1 MDEFASIS
9 HWTAG
14 RQPADW
20 QQQRGV
26 TLGIGDDTAI
36 IAPAA
41 MADELEG
48 PLELLMAVDTMVETV
63 HFNAYTMT
71 DEDIG
76 YKALAANVSDIAA
89 MGGLPRHALV
99 SVSVPAAYGPERI
112 ARLYDGLYACAA
124 NYGVAIVGGDTTSS
138 PQHLVVAVTVTGAVE
153 AGRALRRS
161 GAKPG
166 DAVVLTGAVGLSA
179 AGLHLLLARKQERQG
194 QEQAVSEA
202 MEAFEAGDA
211 SEMNSAGESQ
221 TVSSEGAS
229 ANAEHEEERGAAV
242 LIAAHCRPVP
252 SVRAGRLLLERGSCH
267 CLNDVSD
274 GLASEA
280 WEIAEASKCCLV
292 LKEDLLPRS
301 GSMAAYA
308 ADVGIDP
315 LEWMLYGG
323 EDYVLLGTM
332 EAADVQAAREAFRA
346 EGLPFYMV
354 GEVRQGRLPWSWSCR
369 CQPKQRIWTAPLPNV
384 CRLPSEA
391 IIILRNEIG

>member
-354 GEVRQGRLPWSWSCR
+354 GEVRQGAPSVELELSLPAKATNMDSAAAKR
-369 CQPKQRIWTAPLPNV
+369 MPLAKRGYNHFKK
-384 CRLPSEA
+384 
-391 IIILRNEIG
+391 

>member
-14 RQPADW
+14 RQSAEW

-36 IAPAA
+36 IAPAG
-41 MADELEG
+41 MADELDG

-71 DEDIG
+71 DEDVG

-89 MGGLPRHALV
+89 MGGVPRHALV

-124 NYGVAIVGGDTTSS
+124 DYGVAIVGGDTTSS

-179 AGLHLLLARKQERQG
+179 AGLHLLLARKQERQ
-194 QEQAVSEA
+194 EQAAREA
-202 MEAFEAGDA
+202 VESGETGRASDASDASGTQPAGDSQAA
-211 SEMNSAGESQ
+211 SSAG
-221 TVSSEGAS
+221 VSNQAQ
-229 ANAEHEEERGAAV
+229 HEEVRGAAA
-242 LIAAHCRPVP
+242 LIGAHCRPVP
-252 SVRAGRLLLERGSCH
+252 SVRAGRLLLERGSCNS
-267 CLNDVSD
+267 LNDVSD

-280 WEIAEASKCCLV
+280 WEIAEASQCCLV
-292 LKEDLLPRS
+292 LKEDMLPRS

-332 EAADVQAAREAFRA
+332 EAADVQAAREAFHA
-346 EGLPFYMV
+346 EGLPFYIV
-354 GEVRQGRLPWSWSCR
+354 GEVRQG
-369 CQPKQRIWTAPLPNV
+369 APSVVLEPALSAKADGAAAKGKCMPLAKRGYNHFKK
-384 CRLPSEA
+384 
-391 IIILRNEIG
+391 

>member
-1 MDEFASIS
+1 M
-9 HWTAG
+9 
-14 RQPADW
+14 
-20 QQQRGV
+20 

-202 MEAFEAGDA
+202 REAAEAGDA
-211 SEMNSAGESQ
+211 SGMKSAGDSQ
-221 TVSSEGAS
+221 TVSSVRAS
-229 ANAEHEEERGAAV
+229 ANAEHEEVRGAAV
-242 LIAAHCRPVP
+242 LIAAHCRPAP
-252 SVRAGRLLLERGSCH
+252 SVRAGRLLLERGNCH
-267 CLNDVSD
+267 SLNDVSD

-354 GEVRQGRLPWSWSCR
+354 GEVRQGTPSVELELSLPAKATNVDSAAAKR
-369 CQPKQRIWTAPLPNV
+369 MPLAKRGYNHFK
-384 CRLPSEA
+384 
-391 IIILRNEIG
+391 I

>member
-14 RQPADW
+14 RQPAHW

-36 IAPAA
+36 IAPAE

-112 ARLYDGLYACAA
+112 ARIYDGLYACAA
-124 NYGVAIVGGDTTSS
+124 DYGVAIVGGDTTSS

-179 AGLHLLLARKQERQG
+179 AGLHLLLARKQARQQ

-202 MEAFEAGDA
+202 REAAEADDASGMKSAGD
-211 SEMNSAGESQ
+211 MQ
-221 TVSSEGAS
+221 TVSAVGAYT
-229 ANAEHEEERGAAV
+229 NAEHEEERGAAV
-242 LIAAHCRPVP
+242 LIAAHCRPAP

-267 CLNDVSD
+267 SLNDVSD

-280 WEIAEASKCCLV
+280 WEIAEASRCCLV

-308 ADVGIDP
+308 ADVGLDP

-354 GEVRQGRLPWSWSCR
+354 GEVRQGAPSVELELSLPAKATNVGGAAAKR
-369 CQPKQRIWTAPLPNV
+369 MPLAKRGYNHFK
-384 CRLPSEA
+384 
-391 IIILRNEIG
+391 I